1 MLKYYNYDIVFAE
14 IPKEVTLA
22 INITNCPNRC
32 VGCHS
37 EYLQE
42 DIGVSLDESELR
54 RIVELYSKDIT
65 CVCFMGGDAEPEAV
79 EQLAWFVRKQ
89 FPSLK
94 TAWYSGRPTLTD
106 KVSATSFHYI
116 KIGGYDASKGPLNNP
131 NTNQRL
137 FSVAPSG
144 EMTDIT
150 QLFWRK

>member
-32 VGCHS
+32 GGCHS
-37 EYLQE
+37 AYLQE
-42 DIGVSLDESELR
+42 DIGVSLDEAELR